1 MTSLSEGLKVEE
13 SQMIGMESIFFYG
26 GLKPE
31 FANIIGTKSGINP
44 RLKTNFLPN
53 DSTPKTFDSKQKF

>member
-13 SQMIGMESIFFYG
+13 SQMIGMKSIFFLR

-31 FANIIGTKSGINP
+31 FANITGTKSGINP
-44 RLKTNFLPN
+44 N
-53 DSTPKTFDSKQKF
+53 